1 MDNQLSR
8 PADRGRYLVMKFDP
22 LDISTFS
29 EINATFASADDE
41 STRGTVLLAAF
52 DGHAFNSHGQRSFR
66 HIECLVAGNMVA
78 IEPDAV
84 ILDFTHLKYECGDE
98 MAGVLFYC
106 SNHPIETGL
115 KLPVAVVTSEINRA
129 GLTSLV
135 RDEMLQSVDDWLFT
149 DLDAAISSIKHRLT
163 MPREAK

>member
-1 MDNQLSR
+1 
-8 PADRGRYLVMKFDP
+8 MKFAP

-29 EINATFASADDE
+29 EINATFASADDAATH
-41 STRGTVLLAAF
+41 SKILLAAF

-66 HIECLVAGNMVA
+66 HIEALMAGNMVA

-84 ILDFTHLKYECGDE
+84 ILDLTNLKYEWGDE

-115 KLPVAVVTSEINRA
+115 KIPVAVVTSNLNRD

-135 RDEMLQSVDDWLFT
+135 LDEMLQSPDNWLFA
-149 DLDAAISSIKHRLT
+149 DLDAAINSIQHRLALSCD
-163 MPREAK
+163 AK